1 VGGTVDDVAAMRLAL
16 EEAALSPAAGD
27 VPVGAVVLVAGDVVA
42 MAHNEREFRSDPT
55 AHAEIL
61 AIRSAAAALGRSEL
75 GDCTLVVTLEP
86 CAMCAGGLLAGGI
99 GRLVFATF
107 DPKAGAC
114 GSRYNL
120 LADPRMGREIV
131 TSSGV
136 LEKEASTQLSA
147 FFATLRTRGGRGQP
161 APGI

>member
-1 VGGTVDDVAAMRLAL
+1 MDDVEAMRLAL
-16 EEAALSPAAGD
+16 EEAKASPLVGD
-27 VPVGAVVLVAGDVVA
+27 VPVGAVVVRGSEVVA
-42 MAHNEREFRSDPT
+42 TAHNEREVRSDPT

-61 AIRSAAAALGRSEL
+61 AIRGASEVLRRSEL

-86 CAMCAGGLLAGGI
+86 CAMCAGALLVAGV
-99 GRLVFATF
+99 GRLVFAAF

-120 LADPRMGREIV
+120 LADPRMGLEIA
-131 TSSGV
+131 TFGGV
-136 LEKEASTQLSA
+136 LEKEASDQLSA
-147 FFATLRTRGGRGQP
+147 FFASLRSRSGRDLA

>member
-1 VGGTVDDVAAMRLAL
+1 VDEVAAMRLAVK
-16 EEAALSPAAGD
+16 EAEASPLAGD
-27 VPVGAVVLVAGDVVA
+27 VPVGAVVLREGEVVA
-42 MAHNEREFRSDPT
+42 RAHNEREIRSDPT

-61 AIRSAAAALGRSEL
+61 AIRATSEVLGRADL

-86 CAMCAGGLLAGGI
+86 CAMCAGALLVAGV
-99 GRLVFATF
+99 GRLVFAAF

-120 LADPRMGREIV
+120 LADPRMGLEIA
-131 TSSGV
+131 TTGGV
-136 LEKEASTQLSA
+136 LEQEASNQLSA
-147 FFATLRTRGGRGQP
+147 FFASLRSRNVRDLP

>member
-1 VGGTVDDVAAMRLAL
+1 MRLAL
-16 EEAALSPAAGD
+16 AEAEASPLVGD
-27 VPVGAVVLVAGDVVA
+27 VPVGAVVLRESEVVA
-42 MAHNEREFRSDPT
+42 KAHNEREFRSDPT

-61 AIRSAAAALGRSEL
+61 AIRAVSGALRRSEL

-86 CAMCAGGLLAGGI
+86 CAMCAGALLAAGV
-99 GRLVFATF
+99 GRLVFAAF

-120 LADPRMGREIV
+120 LADPRMGLEIA
-131 TSSGV
+131 TSAGV
-136 LEKEASTQLSA
+136 LEQEASEQLSA
-147 FFATLRTRGGRGQP
+147 FFASLRSRSTRDLR

>member
-1 VGGTVDDVAAMRLAL
+1 MRLAL
-16 EEAALSPAAGD
+16 EEAATSPTLGD
-27 VPVGAVVLVAGDVVA
+27 VPVGAVVLFAGEVVA
-42 MAHNEREFRSDPT
+42 RAHNEREFRSDPT

-61 AIRSAAAALGRSEL
+61 AIRFAAAALRSSEL

-86 CAMCAGGLLAGGI
+86 CAMCAGALLAAGV
-99 GRLVFATF
+99 GRLVFAAF

-120 LADPRMGREIV
+120 LADPRMGREIA
-131 TSSGV
+131 TSGGV
-136 LEKEASTQLSA
+136 LEQEASTQLSA
-147 FFATLRTRGGRGQP
+147 FFALLRSRGGRDLP

>member
-1 VGGTVDDVAAMRLAL
+1 MDDVAAMRLAL
-16 EEAALSPAAGD
+16 AEAEASPLVGD
-27 VPVGAVVLVAGDVVA
+27 VPVGAVVLRESEIVAE
-42 MAHNEREFRSDPT
+42 AHNERESRSDPT

-61 AIRSAAAALGRSEL
+61 AIRAASEVLARTEL

-86 CAMCAGGLLAGGI
+86 CAMCAGALLVAGV
-99 GRLVFATF
+99 GRLVFAAF

-120 LADPRMGREIV
+120 LADPRMGLEIA
-131 TSSGV
+131 TSGGV
-136 LEKEASTQLSA
+136 LEEEASGQLSA
-147 FFATLRTRGGRGQP
+147 FFASLRSRGARDLP